1 MTYPS
6 DYPNPAL
13 QGKAKGLKAILNEHE
28 LVWDEMIVKN
38 GGKRPVGKCKE
49 CKKSQA
55 KRDAERRVA
64 EAEAMGQEDTLE
76 DNDVVQAEEVEEPE
90 VAESPISDWCCCYR
104 VLSLQDD
111 FTNEKAHIK
120 FWSALDQIGM
130 TRFAEVRL
138 RDAKQ

>member
-38 GGKRPVGKCKE
+38 GGKWLVGKCKE

-55 KRDAERRVA
+55 KKDAE
-64 EAEAMGQEDTLE
+64 
-76 DNDVVQAEEVEEPE
+76 
-90 VAESPISDWCCCYR
+90 
-104 VLSLQDD
+104 
-111 FTNEKAHIK
+111 
-120 FWSALDQIGM
+120 
-130 TRFAEVRL
+130 
-138 RDAKQ
+138 